1 MVVLILTTF
10 LVRLTK
16 HFANQGGQK
25 SNVDFNTNYT
35 MLRWHILQWFIK
47 VFKGGCCLYN
57 IHSILFG
64 LEDLD
69 LIFTRICECNDE
81 RAVCVKVE
89 RKASGKKGY
98 WRQVWPIWP
107 IRRPRTKNCSS
118 KTSETWH
125 RLNWDEYR
133 PPPLDTR
140 RWHLKHHMFSFF
152 SFHFSLFVSRHRPN
166 WKRVPTTVG
175 YQTLVFPVLPTCAP
189 KPI

>member
-1 MVVLILTTF
+1 MLISIRITQCSVETSFSDLSRFSGLGVLSIYIL
-10 LVRLTK
+10 
-16 HFANQGGQK
+16 
-25 SNVDFNTNYT
+25 Y
-35 MLRWHILQWFIK
+35 
-47 VFKGGCCLYN
+47 
-57 IHSILFG
+57 
-64 LEDLD
+64 DLAWKT
-69 LIFTRICECNDE
+69 LNLCFSRICECKDE
-81 RAVCVKVE
+81 RAVSVKVE

-189 KPI
+189 KPV

>member
-1 MVVLILTTF
+1 MLTSIHITQCWGDTSFSDLSRFSRVGAVYITYILYYSVWKT
-10 LVRLTK
+10 LT
-16 HFANQGGQK
+16 
-25 SNVDFNTNYT
+25 
-35 MLRWHILQWFIK
+35 L
-47 VFKGGCCLYN
+47 C
-57 IHSILFG
+57 
-64 LEDLD
+64 
-69 LIFTRICECNDE
+69 FTRICECNDE

-133 PPPLDTR
+133 PLPLDTR

-152 SFHFSLFVSRHRPN
+152 LFIFLCSYLGTAQTENVCRPLLDTRRWCFLCCQLARLNPSRRVFCTKRPSFGSLPEKWSF
-166 WKRVPTTVG
+166 
-175 YQTLVFPVLPTCAP
+175 
-189 KPI
+189 